1 MTPSNSPTPAPAEP
15 SPAVSG
21 TPVDGVAGTGP
32 HPAAG
37 TTDPGGGQRV
47 SSAREF
53 PRAPMPHSDD
63 FLAVHD
69 PTPPGPVHAPASN
82 SRWWGFALVLLA
94 GLLLL
99 CGLTWL
105 LSVQRGIA
113 ALQQS
118 TAMRADRYA
127 ATLESTLDRYEF
139 LPALVSL
146 HPSVR
151 ALLASPE
158 DPARIAA
165 VNDYLMEVNRRARAS
180 ATYVI
185 AANGLALAASN
196 HGEPGS
202 FVGTDY
208 RFRPYFQMASR
219 GEIGRFY
226 AIGVTS
232 DEPGYYIAQPIE
244 AGGKVIGVT
253 VVKLNLE
260 WFQRAGSGRSEPLL
274 VSDDHGVIFLSSV
287 PAWQYRTLR
296 PLPPALQAELH
307 KTRQYHDVDVT
318 PLPLQPLDSPITRW
332 LADTTLNQGERLVRV
347 RAAGTSPAV
356 QIPDGIDGAGVRF
369 GLSDEG
375 GDRYLEINRSVGP
388 AGWNLQVMASL
399 DPVLANARSTTI
411 GVALAYACIGLLL
424 VNLRQRRQR
433 ARDMQYSRRLLEAA
447 YDELERRVEARTADL
462 MAINEQLEAEVAER
476 TRAENELRDT
486 QDELVQ
492 ASKLAALGQM
502 AAGITHELNQ
512 PLAALRTFSDNTR
525 VLLERGQ
532 FDAATGNLS
541 AIADLTERMGKI
553 TGQLKLFAGKARQ
566 RRNAVRVRAA
576 LDHVM
581 QLIAPRMGQ
590 VTLTVRGLDGPMAET
605 AEMAELAVWADE
617 LKLEQVLLNLVGNAL
632 DAIVGD
638 GKADGHID
646 IGVTATDAMVRIA
659 VRDNGAG
666 IAPDALPRLFE
677 PFFTTKEIGQGLGL
691 GLAISSSIVREFGG
705 QLTAGNVED
714 GGAVSGAE
722 FVVTLRR
729 ARLPV
734 AA

>member
-1 MTPSNSPTPAPAEP
+1 
-15 SPAVSG
+15 
-21 TPVDGVAGTGP
+21 
-32 HPAAG
+32 
-37 TTDPGGGQRV
+37 
-47 SSAREF
+47 
-53 PRAPMPHSDD
+53 MPHSDD

-69 PTPPGPVHAPASN
+69 PAPPDSVHAPEHS
-82 SRWWGFALVLLA
+82 SRWWGFAVALLA
-94 GLLLL
+94 GLLVL
-99 CGLTWL
+99 CTLTWL
-105 LSVQRGIA
+105 LSVQRGIV

-127 ATLESTLDRYEF
+127 GTLESTLDRYEF

-151 ALLASPE
+151 ALLASPQ

-165 VNDYLMEVNRRARAS
+165 VNDYLVEVNRRARAS

-219 GEIGRFY
+219 GEVGRFY

-260 WFQRAGSGRSEPLL
+260 WFQRAGSGRGEPLM

-287 PAWQYRTLR
+287 PGWQYRTLR
-296 PLPPALQAELH
+296 PLPPALQAELQR
-307 KTRQYHDVDVT
+307 TRQYHDVDVT
-318 PLPLQPLDSPITRW
+318 PLPMQSLTSPLMRW
-332 LADTTLNQGERLVRV
+332 LADNTLSDGQRLVRV
-347 RAAGTSPAV
+347 GPTDRRDGEGA
-356 QIPDGIDGAGVRF
+356 PDGGEGAGLGF
-369 GLSDEG
+369 GLADTG
-375 GDRYLEINRSVGP
+375 GDRYLEINRTVGP
-388 AGWNLQVMASL
+388 AGWNMQVMAPL
-399 DPVLANARSTTI
+399 DPVLANARSATI
-411 GVALAYACIGLLL
+411 GAALAYACICLLL

-433 ARDMQYSRRLLEAA
+433 ARDMLYSRRLLEAA

-462 MAINEQLEAEVAER
+462 MAINEQLEGEVAER
-476 TRAENELRDT
+476 TRAEGELRAT

-532 FDAATGNLS
+532 LDAATGNLS

-576 LDHVM
+576 LDHVL
-581 QLIAPRMGQ
+581 QLIAPRLGQ
-590 VTLTVRGLDGPMAET
+590 VMLRIRGLDGESAD
-605 AEMAELAVWADE
+605 LAVWADE

-632 DAIVGD
+632 DAITAVGRPD
-638 GKADGHID
+638 GRVEID
-646 IGVTATDAMVRIA
+646 VAATEEQVRIA
-659 VRDNGAG
+659 VRDNGTG

-677 PFFTTKEIGQGLGL
+677 PFYTTKEIGQGLGL

-705 QLTAGNVED
+705 QLVAGDAE
-714 GGAVSGAE
+714 GGGAE

-729 ARLPV
+729 ARQPV

>member
-1 MTPSNSPTPAPAEP
+1 
-15 SPAVSG
+15 
-21 TPVDGVAGTGP
+21 
-32 HPAAG
+32 
-37 TTDPGGGQRV
+37 
-47 SSAREF
+47 
-53 PRAPMPHSDD
+53 MPHSDD

-69 PTPPGPVHAPASN
+69 SAAPAHSPG
-82 SRWWGFALVLLA
+82 SATRWWGFAIALLA
-94 GLLLL
+94 GLVAL
-99 CGLTWL
+99 CALTWL

-165 VNDYLMEVNRRARAS
+165 VNDYLVEVNRRARAS

-185 AANGLALAASN
+185 AANGRALAASN

-244 AGGKVIGVT
+244 AAGRVIGVT

-260 WFQRAGSGRSEPLL
+260 WFPRAGSGRGEPLM
-274 VSDDHGVIFLSSV
+274 VSDEHGVIFLSSV

-307 KTRQYHDVDVT
+307 NTRQYHDVDVT
-318 PLPLQPLDSPITRW
+318 PLPMQALDSPVTRW
-332 LADTTLNQGERLVRV
+332 LADTTLDEGERLVRV
-347 RAAGTSPAV
+347 GATSTSTATEAADAQPGLA
-356 QIPDGIDGAGVRF
+356 DDGA
-369 GLSDEG
+369 
-375 GDRYLEINRSVGP
+375 DRYLEINRAVGP
-388 AGWNLQVMASL
+388 ARWTMQVMAPL
-399 DPVLANARSTTI
+399 DPVLASARSATI
-411 GVALAYACIGLLL
+411 GAALAYACICLLL

-433 ARDMQYSRRLLEAA
+433 ARDMLYSRRLLEAA

-476 TRAENELRDT
+476 TRAESELRAT

-532 FDAATGNLS
+532 LDAATGNLS

-576 LDHVM
+576 LDHVL
-581 QLIAPRMGQ
+581 QLMAPRLGH
-590 VTLTVRGLDGPMAET
+590 VALTINGLDGDGAD
-605 AEMAELAVWADE
+605 LSVWADE

-632 DAIVGD
+632 DAIAAEGRTD
-638 GKADGHID
+638 GQID
-646 IGVTATDAMVRIA
+646 VTVAASDETVRIA

-666 IAPDALPRLFE
+666 IAAEALPRLFE
-677 PFFTTKEIGQGLGL
+677 PFYTTKEIGQGLGL

-705 QLTAGNVED
+705 QLTAANVD
-714 GGAVSGAE
+714 GGGAE

-729 ARLPV
+729 ARQPV
-734 AA
+734 PA

>member
-1 MTPSNSPTPAPAEP
+1 
-15 SPAVSG
+15 
-21 TPVDGVAGTGP
+21 
-32 HPAAG
+32 
-37 TTDPGGGQRV
+37 
-47 SSAREF
+47 
-53 PRAPMPHSDD
+53 MPHSDD

-69 PTPPGPVHAPASN
+69 PVPPGPVHAPGTS
-82 SRWWGFALVLLA
+82 SRWWGFAIALLG
-94 GLLLL
+94 GLLML
-99 CGLTWL
+99 CALTWL

-113 ALQQS
+113 ALQQA
-118 TAMRADRYA
+118 TAVRADRYA

-165 VNDYLMEVNRRARAS
+165 VNDYLVEVNRRARAS

-208 RFRPYFQMASR
+208 RCRPYFQMASR
-219 GEIGRFY
+219 GEVGRFY

-260 WFQRAGSGRSEPLL
+260 WFPRAGSGRGEPLM

-287 PAWQYRTLR
+287 PGWQYRTLR
-296 PLPPALQAELH
+296 PLPPELQAELH
-307 KTRQYHDVDVT
+307 NTRQYHDVDVT
-318 PLPLQPLDSPITRW
+318 PLPLHSLDSPVTRW
-332 LADTTLNQGERLVRV
+332 LADTTLNDGERLVRV
-347 RAAGTSPAV
+347 GWTDKSGAGNA
-356 QIPDGIDGAGVRF
+356 PDGIDGAGLRF
-369 GLSDEG
+369 GLADEG
-375 GDRYLEINRSVGP
+375 GDRYLEINRAIGP
-388 AGWNLQVMASL
+388 ANWTMQVMAPL
-399 DPVLANARSTTI
+399 DPVLANARSATL
-411 GVALAYACIGLLL
+411 GAALAYACVCLLL

-433 ARDMQYSRRLLEAA
+433 ARDMLYSRRLLEAA

-476 TRAENELRDT
+476 TRTEGELRAT

-532 FDAATGNLS
+532 LDAANGNLS

-576 LDHVM
+576 LDHVL
-581 QLIAPRMGQ
+581 QLMAPRLGMAL
-590 VTLTVRGLDGPMAET
+590 LTVRGLDGDA
-605 AEMAELAVWADE
+605 ADLAVWADE
-617 LKLEQVLLNLVGNAL
+617 LKLEQVLLNLAGNAL
-632 DAIVGD
+632 DAIAAEGQTD
-638 GKADGHID
+638 GRVDIDVSATAD
-646 IGVTATDAMVRIA
+646 MVRIA
-659 VRDNGAG
+659 VRDNGTG
-666 IAPDALPRLFE
+666 IAPEALPHLFE
-677 PFFTTKEIGQGLGL
+677 PFYTTKEIGQGLGL

-705 QLTAGNVED
+705 QLVAGNVAS
-714 GGAVSGAE
+714 GGAE

-729 ARLPV
+729 AHQPV

>member
-1 MTPSNSPTPAPAEP
+1 
-15 SPAVSG
+15 
-21 TPVDGVAGTGP
+21 
-32 HPAAG
+32 
-37 TTDPGGGQRV
+37 
-47 SSAREF
+47 
-53 PRAPMPHSDD
+53 MPHSDD

-69 PTPPGPVHAPASN
+69 PAAPGPVHAPES
-82 SRWWGFALVLLA
+82 STRWWGFAAALLVGLLA
-94 GLLLL
+94 L
-99 CGLTWL
+99 CSLTWL
-105 LSVQRGIA
+105 FSVQRGIA

-151 ALLASPE
+151 ALLASPK

-165 VNDYLMEVNRRARAS
+165 VNDYLTEVNSRARAS

-185 AANGLALAASN
+185 AADGLALAASN

-208 RFRPYFQMASR
+208 RFRPYFQMASH
-219 GEIGRFY
+219 GQIGRFY

-244 AGGKVIGVT
+244 SAGKVIGVT

-260 WFQRAGSGRSEPLL
+260 WFQRAGAGSTEPLM

-287 PAWQYRTLR
+287 PGWQYRTLR
-296 PLPPALQAELH
+296 PVPPALQAELH

-318 PLPLQPLDSPITRW
+318 PLPMQPLDSPVSRW
-332 LADTTLNQGERLVRV
+332 LASTTLNDGERLVRV
-347 RAAGTSPAV
+347 GPAGRDAGPRAPN
-356 QIPDGIDGAGVRF
+356 GIDPENAHF
-369 GLSDEG
+369 GLSGDG
-375 GDRYLEINRSVGP
+375 ADRYLEINRAVGP
-388 AGWNLQVMASL
+388 AGWNMQVMAPL
-399 DPVLANARSTTI
+399 DPVLANARSATI
-411 GVALAYACIGLLL
+411 GAALAYACICLLL

-462 MAINEQLEAEVAER
+462 MAINEQLEGEVAER
-476 TRAENELRDT
+476 TRAESELRAT

-532 FDAATGNLS
+532 LDAATGNLS

-566 RRNAVRVRAA
+566 RRNAVRVRGAI
-576 LDHVM
+576 DHVL
-581 QLIAPRMGQ
+581 QLTAPRLGHVM
-590 VTLTVRGLDGPMAET
+590 LRVRGLDGEA
-605 AEMAELAVWADE
+605 ADLAVWADE

-632 DAIVGD
+632 DAIAASGAHDGRVDITVG
-638 GKADGHID
+638 ATEET
-646 IGVTATDAMVRIA
+646 VTLA

-705 QLTAGNVED
+705 QLTAGNVE
-714 GGAVSGAE
+714 GGGAE

-729 ARLPV
+729 TRQTVPA
-734 AA
+734 

>member
-1 MTPSNSPTPAPAEP
+1 
-15 SPAVSG
+15 
-21 TPVDGVAGTGP
+21 
-32 HPAAG
+32 
-37 TTDPGGGQRV
+37 
-47 SSAREF
+47 
-53 PRAPMPHSDD
+53 MPHSDD

-69 PTPPGPVHAPASN
+69 SAAPAHSPG
-82 SRWWGFALVLLA
+82 SATRWWGFAIALLA
-94 GLLLL
+94 GLVAL
-99 CGLTWL
+99 CALTWL

-165 VNDYLMEVNRRARAS
+165 VNDYLVEVNRRARAS

-185 AANGLALAASN
+185 AANGRALAASN

-244 AGGKVIGVT
+244 VGGRVIGVT

-260 WFQRAGSGRSEPLL
+260 WFPRAGSGRGEPLM
-274 VSDDHGVIFLSSV
+274 VSDEHGVIFLSSV

-307 KTRQYHDVDVT
+307 NTRQYHDVDVT
-318 PLPLQPLDSPITRW
+318 PLPMQALDSPVTRW
-332 LADTTLNQGERLVRV
+332 LADTTLDQCERLVRV
-347 RAAGTSPAV
+347 GATSTSTATEAADAQPGLA
-356 QIPDGIDGAGVRF
+356 DDGA
-369 GLSDEG
+369 
-375 GDRYLEINRSVGP
+375 DRYLEINRAVGP
-388 AGWNLQVMASL
+388 ARWTMQVMAPL
-399 DPVLANARSTTI
+399 DPVLANARSATI
-411 GVALAYACIGLLL
+411 GAALAYACICLLL

-433 ARDMQYSRRLLEAA
+433 ARDMLYSRRLLEAA

-476 TRAENELRDT
+476 TRAESELRAT

-532 FDAATGNLS
+532 LDAATGNLS

-576 LDHVM
+576 LDHVL
-581 QLIAPRMGQ
+581 QLMAPRLGH
-590 VTLTVRGLDGPMAET
+590 VALTINGLDGDGAD
-605 AEMAELAVWADE
+605 LSVWADE

-632 DAIVGD
+632 DAIAAEGRTD
-638 GKADGHID
+638 GQID
-646 IGVTATDAMVRIA
+646 VTVAASDETVRIA

-666 IAPDALPRLFE
+666 IAAEALPRLFE
-677 PFFTTKEIGQGLGL
+677 PFYTTKEIGQGLGL

-705 QLTAGNVED
+705 QLTAANVD
-714 GGAVSGAE
+714 GGGAE

-729 ARLPV
+729 ARQPV
-734 AA
+734 PA

>member
-1 MTPSNSPTPAPAEP
+1 MSGPVPADPL
-15 SPAVSG
+15 
-21 TPVDGVAGTGP
+21 DGVAGTP
-32 HPAAG
+32 HDPPAG
-37 TTDPGGGQRV
+37 HTDPRGGQRV
-47 SSAREF
+47 SSARELS
-53 PRAPMPHSDD
+53 PAPMPHSDD

-69 PTPPGPVHAPASN
+69 PAPPDSVHAPEHS
-82 SRWWGFALVLLA
+82 SRWWGFAVALLA
-94 GLLLL
+94 GLLVL
-99 CGLTWL
+99 CTLTWL
-105 LSVQRGIA
+105 LSVQRGIV

-127 ATLESTLDRYEF
+127 GTLESTLDRYEF

-151 ALLASPE
+151 ALLASPQ

-165 VNDYLMEVNRRARAS
+165 VNDYLVEVNRRARAS

-219 GEIGRFY
+219 GEVGRFY

-260 WFQRAGSGRSEPLL
+260 WFQRAGSGRGEPLM
-274 VSDDHGVIFLSSV
+274 VSDEHGVIFLSSV
-287 PAWQYRTLR
+287 PGWQYRTLR

-307 KTRQYHDVDVT
+307 RTRQYHDVDVT
-318 PLPLQPLDSPITRW
+318 PLPMQSLTSPVMRW
-332 LADTTLNQGERLVRV
+332 LADNTLSDGQRLVRV
-347 RAAGTSPAV
+347 GPTDRRDGEGA
-356 QIPDGIDGAGVRF
+356 PDGVEGAGLNF
-369 GLSDEG
+369 GLADAG
-375 GDRYLEINRSVGP
+375 GDRYLEINRAVGP
-388 AGWNLQVMASL
+388 AGWNMQVMAPL
-399 DPVLANARSTTI
+399 DPVLANARSATI
-411 GVALAYACIGLLL
+411 GAALAYACICLLL

-433 ARDMQYSRRLLEAA
+433 ARDMLYSRRLLEAA

-462 MAINEQLEAEVAER
+462 MAINEQLEGEVAER
-476 TRAENELRDT
+476 TRAEGELRAT

-532 FDAATGNLS
+532 LDAATGNLS

-576 LDHVM
+576 LDHVL
-581 QLIAPRMGQ
+581 QLIAPRLGQ
-590 VTLTVRGLDGPMAET
+590 VMLRVRGLDGEA
-605 AEMAELAVWADE
+605 ADLAVWADE

-632 DAIVGD
+632 DAIAAVGR
-638 GKADGHID
+638 ADGRVE
-646 IGVTATDAMVRIA
+646 IGVVATDEQVRIA
-659 VRDNGAG
+659 VRDNGTG
-666 IAPDALPRLFE
+666 IAPDALPHLFE
-677 PFFTTKEIGQGLGL
+677 PFYTTKEIGQGLGL

-705 QLTAGNVED
+705 QLVAGDAE
-714 GGAVSGAE
+714 GGGAE

-729 ARLPV
+729 ARQPV

>member
-1 MTPSNSPTPAPAEP
+1 MTASRSPTLADVTLAAPPGEAA
-15 SPAVSG
+15 SPAGSG
-21 TPVDGVAGTGP
+21 EAG
-32 HPAAG
+32 
-37 TTDPGGGQRV
+37 PGGGQSGQRV
-47 SSAREF
+47 SSAREL
-53 PRAPMPHSDD
+53 PRPSMPHSDD

-69 PTPPGPVHAPASN
+69 PTAPDALHAPEN
-82 SRWWGFALVLLA
+82 GSRWWGFAVALLA
-94 GLLLL
+94 GLLIL
-99 CGLTWL
+99 CSLTWL

-151 ALLASPE
+151 ALLASPQ

-165 VNDYLMEVNRRARAS
+165 VNDYLVDVNRRARAS

-185 AANGLALAASN
+185 AANGIALAASN

-208 RFRPYFQMASR
+208 RFRPYFQRAAR

-226 AIGVTS
+226 AIGITS

-244 AGGKVIGVT
+244 AGGKFIGVT

-260 WFQRAGSGRSEPLL
+260 WFQRAGSGRGEPLL

-287 PAWQYRTLR
+287 PGWQYRTLR
-296 PLPPALQAELH
+296 PLPRDLQAEIVNS
-307 KTRQYHDVDVT
+307 RQYHDVDVR
-318 PLPLQPLDSPITRW
+318 PLPLQPLDSPVTRW
-332 LADTTLNQGERLVRV
+332 LANATLSDGERLVRV
-347 RAAGTSPAV
+347 GNAERGAPDV
-356 QIPDGIDGAGVRF
+356 PDGIDEAGMRF
-369 GLSDEG
+369 GLSADG
-375 GDRYLEINRSVGP
+375 ADRYLEINRSVGP
-388 AGWNLQVMASL
+388 AGWNMQVMAPL
-399 DPVLANARSTTI
+399 DPVLANARGATI
-411 GVALAYACIGLLL
+411 GAALAYACVCLLL

-462 MAINEQLEAEVAER
+462 MAINEQLEGEVAER
-476 TRAENELRDT
+476 TRAESELRAT

-532 FDAATGNLS
+532 LDAATGNLT
-541 AIADLTERMGKI
+541 AIAGLTERMGKI
-553 TGQLKLFAGKARQ
+553 TSQLKLFAGKARQ
-566 RRNAVRVRAA
+566 RRNAVQVRAA
-576 LDHVM
+576 IDHVL
-581 QLIAPRMGQ
+581 QLIAPRLGTT
-590 VTLTVRGLDGPMAET
+590 TLAVHGLEDCPDLG
-605 AEMAELAVWADE
+605 VWADE

-632 DAIVGD
+632 DAIAGE
-638 GKADGHID
+638 GRPDGHID
-646 IGVTATDAMVRIA
+646 VTVEAAEERVRIA
-659 VRDNGAG
+659 VRDNGPG
-666 IAPDALPRLFE
+666 IAPEALPRLFE

-691 GLAISSSIVREFGG
+691 GLAISSSIVREFSG
-705 QLTAGNVED
+705 QLTAGNLAE
-714 GGAVSGAE
+714 GGAE

-729 ARLPV
+729 ARQPV

>member
-1 MTPSNSPTPAPAEP
+1 
-15 SPAVSG
+15 
-21 TPVDGVAGTGP
+21 
-32 HPAAG
+32 
-37 TTDPGGGQRV
+37 
-47 SSAREF
+47 
-53 PRAPMPHSDD
+53 MPHSDD

-69 PTPPGPVHAPASN
+69 PAAPGLAHAPGPST
-82 SRWWGFALVLLA
+82 RWWGFAVALLA
-94 GLLLL
+94 GLLAL
-99 CGLTWL
+99 CALTWL

-151 ALLASPE
+151 ALLASPQ
-158 DPARIAA
+158 DPARIAS
-165 VNDYLMEVNRRARAS
+165 VNDYLAEVNRRARAS

-208 RFRPYFQMASR
+208 RFRPYFQMAAR

-226 AIGVTS
+226 AIGITS
-232 DEPGYYIAQPIE
+232 DQPGYYIAQPIE
-244 AGGKVIGVT
+244 SNGKVIGVT

-260 WFQRAGSGRSEPLL
+260 WFQRAGAGRGEPLM
-274 VSDDHGVIFLSSV
+274 VSDENGVIFLSSV

-296 PLPPALQAELH
+296 PLPAALQSELQR
-307 KTRQYHDVDVT
+307 TRQYHDVDVR
-318 PLPLQPLDSPITRW
+318 PLPLQPLDSPVTRW
-332 LADTTLNQGERLVRV
+332 LTDTMLNDGERLVRV
-347 RAAGTSPAV
+347 GAIDSNNANAASRV
-356 QIPDGIDGAGVRF
+356 PDDIASAGMRF
-369 GLSDEG
+369 GLSDDGAE
-375 GDRYLEINRSVGP
+375 RYLEINRAVGP
-388 AGWNLQVMASL
+388 ANWTMQVMAPL
-399 DPVLANARSTTI
+399 DPVLASARTATI
-411 GVALAYACIGLLL
+411 GAALAYACICLLL

-433 ARDMQYSRRLLEAA
+433 TRDMLYSRRLLEAA

-462 MAINEQLEAEVAER
+462 MAINEQLEGEVAER
-476 TRAENELRDT
+476 TRAESELRAT

-532 FDAATGNLS
+532 LDAATGNLS

-576 LDHVM
+576 VDHVL
-581 QLIAPRMGQ
+581 QLIAPRLGRVM
-590 VTLTVRGLDGPMAET
+590 LTVRGLDGEA
-605 AEMAELAVWADE
+605 ADLAVWADE

-632 DAIVGD
+632 DAIAAHGSPDGASNGRVDISVGTD
-638 GKADGHID
+638 GEA
-646 IGVTATDAMVRIA
+646 VTLA
-659 VRDNGAG
+659 VRDNGTG
-666 IAPDALPRLFE
+666 IAPDALPHLFE

-705 QLTAGNVED
+705 HLSAGNIE
-714 GGAVSGAE
+714 GGGAE

-729 ARLPV
+729 ARQP
-734 AA
+734 ATA

>member
-1 MTPSNSPTPAPAEP
+1 
-15 SPAVSG
+15 
-21 TPVDGVAGTGP
+21 
-32 HPAAG
+32 
-37 TTDPGGGQRV
+37 
-47 SSAREF
+47 
-53 PRAPMPHSDD
+53 MPHSDD

-69 PTPPGPVHAPASN
+69 PAPPGPVHAPGTS
-82 SRWWGFALVLLA
+82 SRWWGFAIALLGGLLVLCA
-94 GLLLL
+94 
-99 CGLTWL
+99 LTWL

-165 VNDYLMEVNRRARAS
+165 VNDYLVEVNRRARAS

-219 GEIGRFY
+219 GEVGRFY

-260 WFQRAGSGRSEPLL
+260 WFPRAGSGRGEPLM

-287 PAWQYRTLR
+287 PGWQYRTLR
-296 PLPPALQAELH
+296 PLPPELQAELH
-307 KTRQYHDVDVT
+307 NTRQYHDVDVT
-318 PLPLQPLDSPITRW
+318 PLPLHPLDSPVTRW
-332 LADTTLNQGERLVRV
+332 LADTTLNDGERLVRV
-347 RAAGTSPAV
+347 GWTDRSGAGNA
-356 QIPDGIDGAGVRF
+356 PDGIDGAGLRF
-369 GLSDEG
+369 GLADEG
-375 GDRYLEINRSVGP
+375 GDRYLEINRAIGP
-388 AGWNLQVMASL
+388 ANWTMQVMAPL
-399 DPVLANARSTTI
+399 DPVLANARGATL
-411 GVALAYACIGLLL
+411 GAALAYACICLLL

-433 ARDMQYSRRLLEAA
+433 ARDMLYSRRLLEAA

-476 TRAENELRDT
+476 TRTEGELRAT

-532 FDAATGNLS
+532 LDAANGNLS

-576 LDHVM
+576 LEHVL
-581 QLIAPRMGQ
+581 QLMAPRLGQ
-590 VTLTVRGLDGPMAET
+590 VVLTVRGLEGDA
-605 AEMAELAVWADE
+605 ADLAVWADE
-617 LKLEQVLLNLVGNAL
+617 LKLEQVLLNLAGNAL
-632 DAIVGD
+632 DAIATEGQ
-638 GKADGHID
+638 ADGRVEIA
-646 IGVTATDAMVRIA
+646 VSATADMVRIA
-659 VRDNGAG
+659 VRDNGTG
-666 IAPDALPRLFE
+666 IAPEALPHLFE
-677 PFFTTKEIGQGLGL
+677 PFYTTKEIGQGLGL

-705 QLTAGNVED
+705 QLVAGNVAS
-714 GGAVSGAE
+714 GGAE

-729 ARLPV
+729 AHQPV

>member
-1 MTPSNSPTPAPAEP
+1 
-15 SPAVSG
+15 
-21 TPVDGVAGTGP
+21 
-32 HPAAG
+32 
-37 TTDPGGGQRV
+37 
-47 SSAREF
+47 
-53 PRAPMPHSDD
+53 MPHSDD

-69 PTPPGPVHAPASN
+69 PAAPGPVHAPES
-82 SRWWGFALVLLA
+82 STRWWGFAAALMVGLLA
-94 GLLLL
+94 L
-99 CGLTWL
+99 CSLTWL
-105 LSVQRGIA
+105 FSVQRGIA

-151 ALLASPE
+151 ALLANPE
-158 DPARIAA
+158 DPARIAVA
-165 VNDYLMEVNRRARAS
+165 NNYLAEVNTRARAS

-185 AANGLALAASN
+185 AASGLALAASN

-219 GEIGRFY
+219 GQIGRFY
-226 AIGVTS
+226 AIGITS

-244 AGGKVIGVT
+244 SGGKVIGVT

-260 WFQRAGSGRSEPLL
+260 WFQRAGSGSTEPLM

-287 PAWQYRTLR
+287 PGWQYRTLR
-296 PLPPALQAELH
+296 PLPPTLQAELH
-307 KTRQYHDVDVT
+307 NTRQYHDVDVT
-318 PLPLQPLDSPITRW
+318 PLPIQPLDSPVSRW
-332 LADTTLNQGERLVRV
+332 LASTTLNDGERLVRV
-347 RAAGTSPAV
+347 GAAGSTGATAR
-356 QIPDGIDGAGVRF
+356 DGDDGQGAHF
-369 GLSDEG
+369 GLSSDG
-375 GDRYLEINRSVGP
+375 ADRYLEINRAVGP
-388 AGWNLQVMASL
+388 AGWNMQVMAQL
-399 DPVLANARSTTI
+399 DPVLASARTATI
-411 GVALAYACIGLLL
+411 GAALAYACICLLL

-447 YDELERRVEARTADL
+447 YDQLERRVEARTADL
-462 MAINEQLEAEVAER
+462 MAINEQLEAEVTER
-476 TRAENELRDT
+476 ARTEGELRAT

-532 FDAATGNLS
+532 LDAATGNLS

-576 LDHVM
+576 IDHVL
-581 QLIAPRMGQ
+581 QLIAPRLGRVM
-590 VTLTVRGLDGPMAET
+590 LRVRGLDGDA
-605 AEMAELAVWADE
+605 ADLAVWADE

-632 DAIVGD
+632 DAIAAAGAED
-638 GKADGHID
+638 GRVD
-646 IGVTATDAMVRIA
+646 IAVSATDETVTLV
-659 VRDNGAG
+659 VRDNGPG

-705 QLTAGNVED
+705 QLTAGNVE
-714 GGAVSGAE
+714 GGGAE

-729 ARLPV
+729 SRQTAT
-734 AA
+734 A

>member
-1 MTPSNSPTPAPAEP
+1 
-15 SPAVSG
+15 
-21 TPVDGVAGTGP
+21 
-32 HPAAG
+32 
-37 TTDPGGGQRV
+37 
-47 SSAREF
+47 
-53 PRAPMPHSDD
+53 MPHSDD

-69 PTPPGPVHAPASN
+69 PAAPGPVHAPES
-82 SRWWGFALVLLA
+82 STRWWSFAAALLA
-94 GLLLL
+94 GLLVL
-99 CGLTWL
+99 CTLTWL
-105 LSVQRGIA
+105 FSVQRGIA

-118 TAMRADRYA
+118 TAIRADRYA
-127 ATLESTLDRYEF
+127 GTLESTLDRYEF

-151 ALLASPE
+151 ALLASPT

-165 VNDYLMEVNRRARAS
+165 VNDYLTEVNSRARAS

-185 AANGLALAASN
+185 AADGLALAASN

-208 RFRPYFQMASR
+208 RFRPYFQMAAQ
-219 GEIGRFY
+219 GQIGRFY
-226 AIGVTS
+226 AIGITS

-244 AGGKVIGVT
+244 SGGKVIGVT

-260 WFQRAGSGRSEPLL
+260 WFQRAGAGSTEPLM

-307 KTRQYHDVDVT
+307 NTRQYHDVDVK
-318 PLPLQPLDSPITRW
+318 PLPIQALDSPVTRW
-332 LADTTLNQGERLVRV
+332 LASTTLNDGERLVRV
-347 RAAGTSPAV
+347 GPAGKDAADTRASR
-356 QIPDGIDGAGVRF
+356 GIDGEGARF
-369 GLSDEG
+369 GLSADG
-375 GDRYLEINRSVGP
+375 ADRYLEINRAVGP
-388 AGWNLQVMASL
+388 AGWNMQVMAPIE
-399 DPVLANARSTTI
+399 PVLASARSATI
-411 GVALAYACIGLLL
+411 GAALAYACICLLL

-462 MAINEQLEAEVAER
+462 MTINEQLEAEVAER
-476 TRAENELRDT
+476 TRAEGELRAT

-532 FDAATGNLS
+532 LDAATGNLS

-576 LDHVM
+576 IDHVL
-581 QLIAPRMGQ
+581 QLIAPRLGHVM
-590 VTLTVRGLDGPMAET
+590 LRVRGLDGESAD
-605 AEMAELAVWADE
+605 LAVWADE

-632 DAIVGD
+632 DAIVANGRQD
-638 GKADGHID
+638 GRVD
-646 IGVTATDAMVRIA
+646 ITVGATEQTVTLA

-666 IAPDALPRLFE
+666 IAPEALPRLFE

-705 QLTAGNVED
+705 QLVAGNV
-714 GGAVSGAE
+714 GGGGAE

-729 ARLPV
+729 ARQTV
-734 AA
+734 TA

>member
-1 MTPSNSPTPAPAEP
+1 
-15 SPAVSG
+15 
-21 TPVDGVAGTGP
+21 
-32 HPAAG
+32 
-37 TTDPGGGQRV
+37 
-47 SSAREF
+47 
-53 PRAPMPHSDD
+53 MPHSDD

-69 PTPPGPVHAPASN
+69 PAPPDSVHAPETS
-82 SRWWGFALVLLA
+82 SRWWGFAIALLTGLLVL
-94 GLLLL
+94 
-99 CGLTWL
+99 CTLTWL
-105 LSVQRGIA
+105 LSVQRGIV

-127 ATLESTLDRYEF
+127 GTLESTLDRYEF

-151 ALLASPE
+151 ALLASPQ

-165 VNDYLMEVNRRARAS
+165 VNDYLVEVNRRARAS

-219 GEIGRFY
+219 GQVGRFY

-260 WFQRAGSGRSEPLL
+260 WFQRAGSGRGEPLM

-287 PAWQYRTLR
+287 PGWQYRTLQ
-296 PLPPALQAELH
+296 PLPSALQAELH
-307 KTRQYHDVDVT
+307 RTRQYHDVDVT
-318 PLPLQPLDSPITRW
+318 PLPMQALTSPVMRW
-332 LADTTLNQGERLVRV
+332 LADHTLADGQRLVRV
-347 RAAGTSPAV
+347 GPTDRRDGESA
-356 QIPDGIDGAGVRF
+356 PDGADGAGLHF
-369 GLSDEG
+369 GLADTG
-375 GDRYLEINRSVGP
+375 GDRYLEINRAVGP
-388 AGWNLQVMASL
+388 AGWNMQVMAPL
-399 DPVLANARSTTI
+399 DPVLANARSATI
-411 GVALAYACIGLLL
+411 GAALAYACICLLL

-433 ARDMQYSRRLLEAA
+433 ARDMVYSRRLLEAA

-462 MAINEQLEAEVAER
+462 MAINEQLEGEVVER
-476 TRAENELRDT
+476 TRAESELRAT

-532 FDAATGNLS
+532 LDAATGNLS

-576 LDHVM
+576 LDHVL
-581 QLIAPRMGQ
+581 QLIAPRLGQ
-590 VTLTVRGLDGPMAET
+590 VMLRVRGLDGEA
-605 AEMAELAVWADE
+605 ADLAVWADE

-632 DAIVGD
+632 DAIA
-638 GKADGHID
+638 ADGRAD
-646 IGVTATDAMVRIA
+646 RRADGRVEIGVAATEEQVRIA
-659 VRDNGAG
+659 VRDNGTG
-666 IAPDALPRLFE
+666 IAPEALPHLFE
-677 PFFTTKEIGQGLGL
+677 PFYTTKEIGQGLGL

-705 QLTAGNVED
+705 QLVAGNAE
-714 GGAVSGAE
+714 GGGAE

-729 ARLPV
+729 ARQPV

>member
-1 MTPSNSPTPAPAEP
+1 MTASNSPTPAPADVTGKVP
-15 SPAVSG
+15 GDPL
-21 TPVDGVAGTGP
+21 DGVAGTASPPSARTPDHQG
-32 HPAAG
+32 
-37 TTDPGGGQRV
+37 DQRV
-47 SSAREF
+47 SSA
-53 PRAPMPHSDD
+53 PDDSRAPMPHSDD

-69 PTPPGPVHAPASN
+69 PATTGAVHAPGAS
-82 SRWWGFALVLLA
+82 SRWWGFAIALLA
-94 GLLLL
+94 GLLAL
-99 CGLTWL
+99 CTLTWL

-151 ALLASPE
+151 ALLAQPT
-158 DPARIAA
+158 DAARIAA
-165 VNDYLMEVNRRARAS
+165 VNDYLVEVNRRARAS

-208 RFRPYFQMASR
+208 RFRPYFQMAAR
-219 GEIGRFY
+219 GEVGRFY

-244 AGGKVIGVT
+244 AAGKVIGVT

-260 WFQRAGSGRSEPLL
+260 WFPRAGSGRGEPLM

-287 PAWQYRTLR
+287 PGWQYRTLQT
-296 PLPPALQAELH
+296 LPPALQAELH
-307 KTRQYHDVDVT
+307 QTRQYHDVDVR
-318 PLPLQPLDSPITRW
+318 PLPMQSLASPVMRW
-332 LADTTLNQGERLVRV
+332 LAGSTLTEGQRLVRV
-347 RAAGTSPAV
+347 GPTGRNESAIA
-356 QIPDGIDGAGVRF
+356 PDGIDGAGL
-369 GLSDEG
+369 GMADLADAG
-375 GDRYLEINRSVGP
+375 GDRYLEINRPVGP
-388 AGWNLQVMASL
+388 AGWNMQVMAPL
-399 DPVLANARSTTI
+399 DPVLANARSATI
-411 GVALAYACIGLLL
+411 GAALAYACICLLL

-433 ARDMQYSRRLLEAA
+433 ARDMLYSRRLLEAA

-462 MAINEQLEAEVAER
+462 MAINEQLEGEVAER
-476 TRAENELRDT
+476 TRAESELRAT

-532 FDAATGNLS
+532 LDAATGNLS

-576 LDHVM
+576 LDHVL
-581 QLIAPRMGQ
+581 QLIAPRLGA
-590 VTLTVRGLDGPMAET
+590 VTLRVSGLEGAE
-605 AEMAELAVWADE
+605 ADLAVWADE

-632 DAIVGD
+632 DAIAAEGRAEGGTNTRVEGRVEI
-638 GKADGHID
+638 A
-646 IGVTATDAMVRIA
+646 VDAEEERVRIA
-659 VRDNGAG
+659 VRDNGTG
-666 IAPDALPRLFE
+666 IAPDALPHLFE
-677 PFFTTKEIGQGLGL
+677 PFYTTKEIGQGLGL

-705 QLTAGNVED
+705 QLVAGNAE
-714 GGAVSGAE
+714 GGGAE

-729 ARLPV
+729 ARQPV
-734 AA
+734 PA

>member
-1 MTPSNSPTPAPAEP
+1 MAGLVPGDPLDG
-15 SPAVSG
+15 VVG
-21 TPVDGVAGTGP
+21 TPQHPPAG
-32 HPAAG
+32 AAA
-37 TTDPGGGQRV
+37 PQGGQRV
-47 SSAREF
+47 SSAREL
-53 PRAPMPHSDD
+53 PPAPMPHSDD

-69 PTPPGPVHAPASN
+69 PAPPDSVHAPENS
-82 SRWWGFALVLLA
+82 SRWWGFAVALLA
-94 GLLLL
+94 GLLAL
-99 CGLTWL
+99 CLLTWL

-127 ATLESTLDRYEF
+127 STLESTLDRYEF

-151 ALLASPE
+151 ALLASPQ

-165 VNDYLMEVNRRARAS
+165 VNDYLVEVNRRARAS

-219 GEIGRFY
+219 GEVGRFY

-260 WFQRAGSGRSEPLL
+260 WFQRAGSGRGEPLM

-287 PAWQYRTLR
+287 PGWQYRTLR
-296 PLPPALQAELH
+296 PLPADLQAELH
-307 KTRQYHDVDVT
+307 RTRQYHDVDVT
-318 PLPLQPLDSPITRW
+318 ALPMQSLTSPVMRW
-332 LADTTLNQGERLVRV
+332 LADNTLSDGQRLVRV
-347 RAAGTSPAV
+347 GPTDRRDGDSA
-356 QIPDGIDGAGVRF
+356 PDGLDGAGLRF
-369 GLSDEG
+369 GLSDGG
-375 GDRYLEINRSVGP
+375 GDRYLEINRAVGP
-388 AGWNLQVMASL
+388 AGWNMQVMAPL
-399 DPVLANARSTTI
+399 EPVLANARSATI
-411 GVALAYACIGLLL
+411 GAALAYACICLLL

-433 ARDMQYSRRLLEAA
+433 ARDMLYSRRLLEAA

-462 MAINEQLEAEVAER
+462 MAINEQLEGEVAER
-476 TRAENELRDT
+476 TRAESELRAT

-532 FDAATGNLS
+532 LDAATGNLS

-576 LDHVM
+576 LDHVL
-581 QLIAPRMGQ
+581 QLIAPRLGQ
-590 VTLTVRGLDGPMAET
+590 VMLRVRGLDGEA
-605 AEMAELAVWADE
+605 ADLAVWADE

-632 DAIVGD
+632 DAIAAEGKPD
-638 GKADGHID
+638 GRVEIE
-646 IGVTATDAMVRIA
+646 VTATEEQVRIA
-659 VRDNGAG
+659 VRDNGTG

-677 PFFTTKEIGQGLGL
+677 PFYTTKEIGQGLGL

-705 QLTAGNVED
+705 QLVAGNAE
-714 GGAVSGAE
+714 GGGAE

-729 ARLPV
+729 ARQPV

>member
-1 MTPSNSPTPAPAEP
+1 
-15 SPAVSG
+15 
-21 TPVDGVAGTGP
+21 
-32 HPAAG
+32 
-37 TTDPGGGQRV
+37 
-47 SSAREF
+47 
-53 PRAPMPHSDD
+53 MPHSDD

-69 PTPPGPVHAPASN
+69 PAAPGPVHAPES
-82 SRWWGFALVLLA
+82 STRWWSFAAALLA
-94 GLLLL
+94 GLLVL
-99 CGLTWL
+99 CSLSWL

-118 TAMRADRYA
+118 TATRADRYA
-127 ATLESTLDRYEF
+127 GTLESTLDRYEF

-151 ALLASPE
+151 ALLASPR

-165 VNDYLMEVNRRARAS
+165 VNDYLTEVNSRARAS

-185 AANGLALAASN
+185 AADGLALAASN

-208 RFRPYFQMASR
+208 RFRPYFQMAAR
-219 GEIGRFY
+219 GQIGRFY

-244 AGGKVIGVT
+244 SGGKVIGVT

-260 WFQRAGSGRSEPLL
+260 WFQRAGAGSTEPLM

-287 PAWQYRTLR
+287 PGWQYRTLR
-296 PLPPALQAELH
+296 PLPPALRTELH
-307 KTRQYHDVDVT
+307 ETRQYHDVDVR
-318 PLPLQPLDSPITRW
+318 PLPIQALDSPVTRW
-332 LADTTLNQGERLVRV
+332 LASTTLNDGERLVRV
-347 RAAGTSPAV
+347 GPAGKEADARV
-356 QIPDGIDGAGVRF
+356 PDGIDGEGAHY
-369 GLSDEG
+369 GLSADG
-375 GDRYLEINRSVGP
+375 ADRYLEINRAVGP
-388 AGWNLQVMASL
+388 AGWNMQVMAPVE
-399 DPVLANARSTTI
+399 PVLASARSATI
-411 GVALAYACIGLLL
+411 GAALAYACICLLL

-433 ARDMQYSRRLLEAA
+433 ARDMLYSRRLLEAA

-462 MAINEQLEAEVAER
+462 MTINEQLEGEVAER
-476 TRAENELRDT
+476 TRAESELRAT

-525 VLLERGQ
+525 VLLERGKL
-532 FDAATGNLS
+532 DAATGNLA

-576 LDHVM
+576 IDHVL
-581 QLIAPRMGQ
+581 QLIAPRLGHVM
-590 VTLTVRGLDGPMAET
+590 LRVRGLDGEA
-605 AEMAELAVWADE
+605 ADLAVWADE

-632 DAIVGD
+632 DAIAASGTQDGRVDITVG
-638 GKADGHID
+638 ATEET
-646 IGVTATDAMVRIA
+646 VTLA

-666 IAPDALPRLFE
+666 IAPEALPRLFE

-691 GLAISSSIVREFGG
+691 GLAISTSIVREFSG
-705 QLTAGNVED
+705 QLVAGNVE
-714 GGAVSGAE
+714 GGGAE

-729 ARLPV
+729 ARQTV
-734 AA
+734 TA

>member
-1 MTPSNSPTPAPAEP
+1 
-15 SPAVSG
+15 
-21 TPVDGVAGTGP
+21 
-32 HPAAG
+32 
-37 TTDPGGGQRV
+37 
-47 SSAREF
+47 
-53 PRAPMPHSDD
+53 MPHSDD

-69 PTPPGPVHAPASN
+69 PAAPGALPAPGTG
-82 SRWWGFALVLLA
+82 SRWWGFAVALLA
-94 GLLLL
+94 GLLIL

-151 ALLASPE
+151 ALLAAPE

-165 VNDYLMEVNRRARAS
+165 VNDYLADVNRRARAS

-208 RFRPYFQMASR
+208 RFRPYFQRAIH

-226 AIGVTS
+226 AIGITS

-244 AGGKVIGVT
+244 AAGKVIGVT

-260 WFQRAGSGRSEPLL
+260 WFPRAGSGRGEPLL
-274 VSDDHGVIFLSSV
+274 VSDNHGVIFLSSM
-287 PAWQYRTLR
+287 PGWQYRTLR
-296 PLPPALQAELH
+296 PLPEALQAEIH
-307 KTRQYHDVDVT
+307 KTRQYHDVDVR
-318 PLPLQPLDSPITRW
+318 PLPLQPLDSPVTRW
-332 LADTTLNQGERLVRV
+332 LARATLNDGERLVRV
-347 RAAGTSPAV
+347 AGSERGSADV
-356 QIPDGIDGAGVRF
+356 PDAIDDAGKRF
-369 GLSDEG
+369 GLSADG
-375 GDRYLEINRSVGP
+375 ADRYLEINRSVGP
-388 AGWNLQVMASL
+388 AGWNMQVMAPL
-399 DPVLANARSTTI
+399 DPVLASARGATI
-411 GVALAYACIGLLL
+411 GAALAYACVCLLL

-462 MAINEQLEAEVAER
+462 MAINEQLEGEVAER
-476 TRAENELRDT
+476 TRAESELRAT

-525 VLLERGQ
+525 VLLERGNL
-532 FDAATGNLS
+532 DAATGNLS

-566 RRNAVRVRAA
+566 RRNAVPVQKA
-576 LDHVM
+576 LDHVL
-581 QLIAPRMGQ
+581 QLIAPRLGTA
-590 VTLTVRGLDGPMAET
+590 TLAVHGMEHHP
-605 AEMAELAVWADE
+605 ELGVWADE
-617 LKLEQVLLNLVGNAL
+617 LKLEQVLLNLIGNAL
-632 DAIVGD
+632 DAIAAEGRGEGHVEVIVTL
-638 GKADGHID
+638 ADER
-646 IGVTATDAMVRIA
+646 VRIA
-659 VRDNGAG
+659 VRDNGPG
-666 IAPDALPRLFE
+666 IAPEALPRLFE

-691 GLAISSSIVREFGG
+691 GLAISSSIVREFDG
-705 QLTAGNVED
+705 QLTAGNMP
-714 GGAVSGAE
+714 GGGAE

-729 ARLPV
+729 ARQPV